1 MARTS
6 VEVILF
12 VCLVI
17 LMVVIFIGILNYRK
31 RKEDAYKTAN
41 TKMMELLSRM
51 PDMATIYDFDLNI
64 VDIVNLIITIGKMST
79 RDAR

>member
-1 MARTS
+1 MAEHP

-17 LMVVIFIGILNYRK
+17 LMMVIFIGILNYRK

-41 TKMMELLSRM
+41 AKMMELRVGCRTWR
-51 PDMATIYDFDLNI
+51 PF
-64 VDIVNLIITIGKMST
+64 LIPI
-79 RDAR
+79 